1 MVTESVI
8 AGSALVNAIVCGPAP
23 GILKAMVSPE
33 LNAAFASRM
42 ACRNEPGP
50 ESAVVVTMNDWPVT
64 ALLAAKHGP
73 NSDVLPNGS
82 VAVAQ
87 INLPSAGAGKAP
99 LKIERPFAS
108 VVTVAAPRYCCPS
121 PLNDGSAAAFA

>member
-23 GILKAMVSPE
+23 GILNAMVSPE
-33 LNAAFASRM
+33 LNAAFASKM
-42 ACRNEPGP
+42 AWRNEPRP
-50 ESAVVVTMNDWPVT
+50 ESAVVVTVNVWPAT

-87 INLPSAGAGKAP
+87 INLPAAAAGKAA
-99 LKIERPFAS
+99 LKVARPFAS
-108 VVTVAAPRYCCPS
+108 VVTVA
-121 PLNDGSAAAFA
+121 